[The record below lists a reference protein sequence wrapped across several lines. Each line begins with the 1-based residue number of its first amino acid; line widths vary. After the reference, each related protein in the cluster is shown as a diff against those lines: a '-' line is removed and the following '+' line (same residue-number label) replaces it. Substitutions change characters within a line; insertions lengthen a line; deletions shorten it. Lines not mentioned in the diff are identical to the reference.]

1 MDPRLPKTDR
11 LLLQVEG
18 GGWAPLDWSPDD
30 AKLLVG
36 QGISATESHLWI
48 VDAASGARTALTR
61 AEAGRADYQG
71 GVFSR
76 DGHGVYTSTDQ
87 GSEFHRLTYVDLAS
101 GHHTPLS
108 AGIDWDV
115 DAFWTKPVIIDPTF
129 LDAWDLDQN
138 FSGAWVTWKP
148 KKGTAVDAYVLNL
161 NQARPVAIG
170 RNGVPGGFDITTFGV
185 RAAGD
190 VNGQFLYDHEAMLHR
205 YSDLA
210 QRRREERHGD
220 DRDIY

>member
-1 MDPRLPKTDR
+1 LAAAAPARLPKTDR

-108 AGIDWDV
+108 AGIDWD
-115 DAFWTKPVIIDPTF
+115 A
-129 LDAWDLDQN
+129 
-138 FSGAWVTWKP
+138 
-148 KKGTAVDAYVLNL
+148 
-161 NQARPVAIG
+161 
-170 RNGVPGGFDITTFGV
+170 V
-185 RAAGD
+185 RASAESRGLPHESRGDLVEALFHDGLSTRTEVSLLSGRGVGLGAGPAD
-190 VNGQFLYDHEAMLHR
+190 VRLVNGAVAAGAR
-205 YSDLA
+205 
-210 QRRREERHGD
+210 
-220 DRDIY
+220 